1 MADPAYESVEP
12 AHTHVAGPATAPVPT
27 RRTSSVGGLIVRVL
41 LTLVG
46 AAGLIV
52 GGFMTWTPGERG
64 VDLTIRSLW
73 TTRFEPSGNFAATVG
88 FVVIV
93 LGLVAIV
100 GLAPRTGALT
110 RLAGALGIAALIL
123 FAIEVYRAGHTVSD
137 LSWGPWVALGGSI
150 VALVGGFFGSRD
162 VVAPAGPTV
171 VAP

>member
-1 MADPAYESVEP
+1 MADPAYEPVEP
-12 AHTHVAGPATAPVPT
+12 AHTHVAGPATAPAT
-27 RRTSSVGGLIVRVL
+27 RRAANVGGLAARVVLSL
-41 LTLVG
+41 LG

-73 TTRFEPSGNFAATVG
+73 MTRFERSGNFATTVG

-93 LGLVAIV
+93 LGLLAIV
-100 GLAPRTGALT
+100 GLAPRSGALT

-123 FAIEVYRAGHTVSD
+123 FAIEVYRGGHTITD

-150 VALVGGFFGSRD
+150 VALVGGFFGVRD
-162 VVAPAGPTV
+162 VVATTGPTV
-171 VAP
+171 VP